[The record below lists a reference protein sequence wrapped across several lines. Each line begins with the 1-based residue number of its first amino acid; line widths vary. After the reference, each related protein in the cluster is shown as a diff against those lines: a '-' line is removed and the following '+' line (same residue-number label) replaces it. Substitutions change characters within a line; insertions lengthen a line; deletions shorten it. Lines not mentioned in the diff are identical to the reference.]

1 MCVVVNAGGG
11 NINGNQAR
19 CTCPDGQRLDS
30 NGKTCD
36 GADEPALAL
45 PLVCK
50 CRNGGYCR
58 DDSSCFCLENF
69 SGTYCENEVRRVPT
83 IGDSRAA
90 AVVVPVILI
99 AVVLIAATSLYVY
112 WRRQR
117 GL

>member
-50 CRNGGYCR
+50 CRNGGYC
-58 DDSSCFCLENF
+58 SSEGF
-69 SGTYCENEVRRVPT
+69 SINNYLGHYSNEEARSLGARIGFVFKNAEKVRGPQYDRLIFAQFRVN
-83 IGDSRAA
+83 S
-90 AVVVPVILI
+90 
-99 AVVLIAATSLYVY
+99 
-112 WRRQR
+112 
-117 GL
+117 